1 LRITCQ
7 GLEPA
12 AHAVDAAA
20 VAVLQ
25 ADLDLVAQQLLLVL
39 AGADR
44 RLQMAGRLVDAGLL
58 DSPIQTAAQEVLA
71 PALQVAQKQLLGNGL
86 KGVVRHWIMRGM
98 SEREQD
104 VGFGFRVRSRSRA
117 MEMKSTTPTT

>member
-1 LRITCQ
+1 MRIKCQ

-39 AGADR
+39 ARTDG

-71 PALQVAQKQLLGNGL
+71 PALQVAQKQLLGHGL
-86 KGVVRHWIMRGM
+86 KRVVGHLDHEG
-98 SEREQD
+98 RE
-104 VGFGFRVRSRSRA
+104 
-117 MEMKSTTPTT
+117 